1 MGLCLAKITGAW
13 VFFNKI
19 TLFPKSQY
27 CGTIPAPPPF
37 FNMPKIIN
45 IAIIAHVDHGKTTL
59 TDHLLRQG
67 GAFKEYQEVGEL
79 VMDSNPLERE
89 RGITILSKNSSIH
102 YKGVK
107 INLVDTPGHA
117 DFGSEV
123 ERILQTVDCVLLL
136 VDAKEGPMPQTKF
149 VLQKSLKLGIRPIVV
164 INKIDKSDQRADKVI
179 DMVFDLFVALG
190 ANDAQLDFPIIYSIS
205 RQGIAKK
212 NLQDKSKDLKP
223 LFETILA
230 HVPLYPDKSAEPLA
244 MQVSNLAYD
253 DYVGRMAIGRVVTGT
268 LQTGKNIV
276 VSKRDGSIKPAKI
289 TKLFTYE
296 GISQVEVK
304 SVDCGDLCVVAGIED
319 ITIGET
325 ITDPNDPQILP
336 MINID
341 EPTLEMTF
349 LVNNSPFAGKEGKFV
364 TNRHIRERL
373 ERELQTNVG
382 LRIEPLSGVEGFKVS
397 GRGELHLSILLENM
411 RREGYE
417 VQVSRPEVIFKM
429 INGHKMEPVEQMILN
444 VPDKYVGTVI
454 EKLGKRKGE
463 MQNMVTENGHTN
475 LEYFVPTRGLFGF
488 RSEFIMDTH
497 GEGIMDHS
505 FYQYQ
510 AYKGDIPNHRN
521 GVLISTEYGK
531 TVAYALWYLQD
542 RSALFLGPGV
552 DVYEGM
558 IIGEN
563 AKDNDMTVN
572 PIKEKKLTNVRASG
586 SDEAVRLTPHI
597 TFSLEQALEFIADDE
612 LVEITPKSIRLRK
625 KYLTDNERRRQ
636 RRAPSEQ

>member
-1 MGLCLAKITGAW
+1 M
-13 VFFNKI
+13 
-19 TLFPKSQY
+19 S
-27 CGTIPAPPPF
+27 
-37 FNMPKIIN
+37 KIIN

-67 GAFKEYQEVGEL
+67 GAFEGHQEIRDL

-149 VLQKSLKLGIRPIVV
+149 VLKKSLKLGIRPIVV
-164 INKIDKSDQRADKVI
+164 INKIDKTDQRADKVI

-212 NLQDKSKDLKP
+212 NLKDKSKDLKP
-223 LFETILA
+223 LFETILS

-253 DYVGRMAIGRVVTGT
+253 DYIGRMAIGRVFTGT

-276 VSKRDGSIKPAKI
+276 VSKRDGTLKPAKI

-296 GISQVEVK
+296 GIKQVEVK
-304 SVDCGDLCVVAGIED
+304 SVDCGDLCVVAGIDD

-325 ITDPNDPQILP
+325 ITDPKSPQILP
-336 MINID
+336 VINID

-349 LVNNSPFAGKEGKFV
+349 LVNNSPFAGKEGRFV

-382 LRIEPLSGVEGFKVS
+382 LRVEALSGIEGFKVS

-417 VQVSRPEVIFKM
+417 VQVSRPEVIYK
-429 INGHKMEPVEQMILN
+429 IIKGHKMEPVEQMMIN

-463 MQNMVTENGHTN
+463 MQDMATENGHTN
-475 LEYFVPTRGLFGF
+475 LEYHIPTRGLFGF

-510 AYKGDIPNHRN
+510 PYKGDIPSHRN
-521 GVLISTEYGK
+521 GVLISTVTGK

-542 RSALFLGPGV
+542 RSTLFLGPGV
-552 DVYEGM
+552 QVYEGM
-558 IIGEN
+558 IVGES

-597 TFSLEQALEFIADDE
+597 VFSLEQALEFIKDDE

-625 KYLTDNERRRQ
+625 KYLTDNERRKH
-636 RRAPSEQ
+636 RRETSEE